1 MKIKFSNA
9 FIEGVY
15 LRDEKSYATYEETAL
30 QTAWKRTGEQ
40 LKKAMDDYGEQ
51 FKGPKQKKCSF

>member
-1 MKIKFSNA
+1 MKIKFSDA

-51 FKGPKQKKCSF
+51 FKGTKPKKCSF

>member
-9 FIEGVY
+9 FLEGIY
-15 LRDEKSYATYEETAL
+15 LRNEKSYATYEETAL

-40 LKKAMDDYGEQ
+40 LKKAIGDYS
-51 FKGPKQKKCSF
+51 KQIVKDKKRTIH

>member
-51 FKGPKQKKCSF
+51 FKGPKPKKCSF

>member
-1 MKIKFSNA
+1 MKIKFSDA
-9 FIEGVY
+9 FLEGVY

-51 FKGPKQKKCSF
+51 FKEPKSKKCSF

>member
-15 LRDEKSYATYEETAL
+15 LRNEKSYATYEETAL

-40 LKKAMDDYGEQ
+40 LKKAIEDYS
-51 FKGPKQKKCSF
+51 KQIVKDKKRTIR

>member
-40 LKKAMDDYGEQ
+40 LKKAMDDCS
-51 FKGPKQKKCSF
+51 KQIVKDKKRTIR

>member
-1 MKIKFSNA
+1 MKIKFSDA
-9 FIEGVY
+9 FLEGVY
-15 LRDEKSYATYEETAL
+15 LRNEKSYATYEETAL

-51 FKGPKQKKCSF
+51 FKEPKSKKCSF

>member
-15 LRDEKSYATYEETAL
+15 LRNEKSYATYEESAL
-30 QTAWKRTGEQ
+30 QSAWKRTGEH
-40 LKKAMDDYGEQ
+40 LRKAIDDYS
-51 FKGPKQKKCSF
+51 KQIVKDKKRTIR

>member
-1 MKIKFSNA
+1 MKIKFSDA

-51 FKGPKQKKCSF
+51 FKGSKPKKCSF